1 MASRTN
7 GAGETVH
14 FTRDT
19 VGRVVEQRP
28 GADDVSTFSYGPDGG
43 LAQADN
49 GHATMILE
57 RDALG
62 RVVSE
67 TVNGR
72 TTAYAYDPL
81 GRRTQRVTPSGLT
94 SSWTYDAAGR
104 PLNLRSSAG
113 TLDFTHDA
121 AGRETARYI
130 GAEVTLTQVWSGT
143 GRLIAQTLT
152 AGTQADERRLLQH
165 RTYAHRA
172 DGYIT
177 EIRELTSGTRRFDLD
192 GTGRVTGVR
201 AHGWSE
207 GYAYDPAG
215 NVSHA
220 TAPDHAAQGDREF
233 EGTLVR
239 SAGRTSY
246 AYDAHGR
253 LIRKTRKLLNGQSH
267 TWTYVWNAEDRLTD
281 VTTPDGGRWRYAY
294 DPLGRRISKHR
305 VAEAGSETDR
315 TEFSWDDSALAEQ
328 TVPDGQVTTWDYTP
342 GTHRLVAQTDH
353 IPTGAPD
360 NISFLA
366 RLAEESDPGRTPR
379 FHAVVTDSIGT
390 PMELVSASGDLVW
403 QHRTTLW
410 GTGFASPE
418 ADSDSADCPLRFPGQ
433 YADPETGLHYNLHRY
448 YDPETARYISPDP
461 LGLEPSSNPYAY
473 VVNALGWTDP
483 LGLAPQCGID
493 LSNATPHS
501 GRFPDEAKPNEI
513 LVRRKHDG
521 TVTAY
526 AVYDDQGLP
535 IKRVDVDPNS
545 KPHGGVPAPHTLETT
560 RNVNP
565 KTGEVFLKWKKM
577 PRPARP
583 DELPQ

>member
-1 MASRTN
+1 MAQAAYSA
-7 GAGETVH
+7 AGQPTE
-14 FTRDT
+14 
-19 VGRVVEQRP
+19 VVEP
-28 GADDVSTFSYGPDGG
+28 GGAVWRHTHAD
-43 LAQADN
+43 A
-49 GHATMILE
+49 
-57 RDALG
+57 
-62 RVVSE
+62 
-67 TVNGR
+67 
-72 TTAYAYDPL
+72 
-81 GRRTQRVTPSGLT
+81 
-94 SSWTYDAAGR
+94 
-104 PLNLRSSAG
+104 
-113 TLDFTHDA
+113 
-121 AGRETARYI
+121 
-130 GAEVTLTQVWSGT
+130 
-143 GRLIAQTLT
+143 
-152 AGTQADERRLLQH
+152 RRLLQH

-192 GTGRVTGVR
+192 ATGRVTGVR

-207 GYAYDPAG
+207 NYAYDPAG
-215 NVSHA
+215 NVTHA
-220 TAPDHAAQGDREF
+220 TAPAHPAPGDREF

-253 LIRKTRKLLNGQSH
+253 LIRRTRRLLNGQSH

-281 VTTPDGGRWRYAY
+281 VVTPDGDRWRYAY

-305 VAEAGSETDR
+305 VAEDGSETDR
-315 TEFSWDDSALAEQ
+315 TNFSWDDSALAEQ
-328 TVPDGQVTTWDYTP
+328 TVPDGPVTTWDYMP
-342 GTHRLVAQTDH
+342 GTHRPAAQTDH
-353 IPTGAPD
+353 MPTGAQD
-360 NISFLA
+360 NTSFLA
-366 RLAEESDPGRTPR
+366 RLADESDPGRTPR

-390 PMELVSASGDLVW
+390 PMELVSVSGDLVW
-403 QHRTTLW
+403 QHRTALW
-410 GTGFASPE
+410 GTGFPYPE
-418 ADSDSADCPLRFPGQ
+418 ADTAPVDCPLRFPGQ
-433 YADPETGLHYNLHRY
+433 YADPETRLHYNLHRY

-461 LGLEPSSNPYAY
+461 LGLEPSNNPYAY

-483 LGLAPQCGID
+483 LGLAPKCGID

-501 GRFPDEAKPNEI
+501 GRFPDNAKPNEI
-513 LVRRKHDG
+513 LGRRKHDG

-565 KTGEVFLKWKKM
+565 KTGQVFLTWKKM